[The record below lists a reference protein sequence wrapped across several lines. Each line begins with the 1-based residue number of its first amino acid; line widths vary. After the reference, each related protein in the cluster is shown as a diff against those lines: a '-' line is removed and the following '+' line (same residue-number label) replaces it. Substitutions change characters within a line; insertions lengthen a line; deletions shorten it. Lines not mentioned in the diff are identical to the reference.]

1 MVPLKHKGTWRLSRS
16 VRVNPNLHRRRCH
29 KGINTNTKV
38 KTPTTCTAPD
48 AFNSLKA
55 PGVSAPG
62 APQAQ
67 EGFTKQVNLSGGNPI
82 SQSVSTPMMT
92 IVNTTL
98 PGHVF
103 YPGTVT
109 WQVSPAGTG
118 STIDVTGTGTGAH
131 PAFNDL
137 VGELFF
143 GLMSYLVQT
152 GCDAANGIPN
162 GG

>member
-1 MVPLKHKGTWRLSRS
+1 
-16 VRVNPNLHRRRCH
+16 
-29 KGINTNTKV
+29 
-38 KTPTTCTAPD
+38 
-48 AFNSLKA
+48 LKA
-55 PGVSAPG
+55 PDVSAPG

-67 EGFTKQVNLSGGNPI
+67 EGFPKQVNLSGGNPI
-82 SQSVSTPMMT
+82 SQSVSAPTMT
-92 IVNTTL
+92 IVNTTSA
-98 PGHVF
+98 GHVF

-118 STIDVTGTGTGAH
+118 STIDVNGTGTGTGAH

-152 GCDAANGIPN
+152 GCDAANGLQVN
-162 GG
+162 GLH